1 MRRNTIP
8 RIPWIR
14 PRRAWYS
21 AICDSIKEA
30 AKIHIP
36 LRGDFKP
43 TQRSVSERTKALIAK
58 RISLVSRNASK
69 SAIRKIRKQIK
80 RSSLQDYKDWVAKTV
95 SDMESANKVGDTKKI
110 FRLVNLSP
118 ANRKPLQKHSL
129 KMTKATY

>member
-1 MRRNTIP
+1 MTPSRRRQKFTSHFVETSNQP
-8 RIPWIR
+8 
-14 PRRAWYS
+14 
-21 AICDSIKEA
+21 KEVS
-30 AKIHIP
+30 
-36 LRGDFKP
+36 
-43 TQRSVSERTKALIAK
+43 SVSERTKALIAK